1 MLALKRF
8 ENKIKKIAAKYH
20 TVGHVPLNIKLDTAA
35 LSKEVQIL
43 RDKFGE
49 TLEQQHRR
57 YALQKQP
64 LGIWT
69 VLAFRSSD
77 GSPCT
82 DAYLASHG
90 FKNEFKNTELW
101 NRSKVVASMLQ
112 PLLPALKRVR
122 ISIFHPQSM
131 TGWHCDDCIRNIRNS
146 HSMKRLKALSLKKK
160 YHTWLRVHVL
170 LSTVDEAQLR
180 IGADKMPPKAG
191 QIFVANV
198 AAPHQVMNK
207 GDERVALLIDVR
219 MQNRKLLK
227 ESALGRELLRA
238 QRKLLAQRHMV
249 QAYTRMRIALQEWYH
264 KVPAAERFQIEIH
277 RHKFDQKLWAGPTPP
292 LNSELFSAG
301 DHCGL
306 LGDSEHDLQSYL
318 DHGWTLF

>member
-1 MLALKRF
+1 MPSGCFCRAYRLCCCSSVSP
-8 ENKIKKIAAKYH
+8 N
-20 TVGHVPLNIKLDTAA
+20 
-35 LSKEVQIL
+35 LS
-43 RDKFGE
+43 RS
-49 TLEQQHRR
+49 
-57 YALQKQP
+57 
-64 LGIWT
+64 IWT
-69 VLAFRSSD
+69 S
-77 GSPCT
+77 
-82 DAYLASHG
+82 
-90 FKNEFKNTELW
+90 
-101 NRSKVVASMLQ
+101 
-112 PLLPALKRVR
+112 LLSAAVSNL
-122 ISIFHPQSM
+122 IFNGTCP
-131 TGWHCDDCIRNIRNS
+131 
-146 HSMKRLKALSLKKK
+146 KKK